1 MSISKYLIRNIH
13 FQEDCDLV
21 AIMDM
26 SSYQFV
32 NTLAQCY
39 EANAQL
45 QGGAVPGGESSK
57 IIYPNQNVIV
67 FFVLV
72 AAGGVPGGGTD
83 YYGMQ
88 YPSCYSP
95 ATQGYSTPAA
105 PGQASVAAPG
115 AYPGAMMGPGQAPP
129 PGGPGTSSGI
139 I

>member
-1 MSISKYLIRNIH
+1 
-13 FQEDCDLV
+13 
-21 AIMDM
+21 M

-45 QGGAVPGGESSK
+45 QGGAVPG
-57 IIYPNQNVIV
+57 
-67 FFVLV
+67 
-72 AAGGVPGGGTD
+72 AGGVAGGGTD

-115 AYPGAMMGPGQAPP
+115 AYPGTMMGPGQAPP
-129 PGGPGTSSGI
+129 PGGPGASSEYSHAPPSSSTTSLVSGPPSSSATRPRSPGATP
-139 I
+139 